1 MDYIYEHLND
11 FMILLLIASSFLQD
25 KKIRDLTKKMKE
37 LEENTK
43 KD

>member
-25 KKIRDLTKKMKE
+25 NKIKNLTKRVDE
-37 LEENTK
+37 LEK
-43 KD
+43 A